1 MGKYGKTEAEFINR
15 TYIICLIPKFNIEDD
30 YIVYDEINLEIWHNG
45 IDFIE
50 VGKNYIERTK
60 N

>member
-15 TYIICLIPKFNIEDD
+15 TDNICLTPKFNTEDD
-30 YIVYDEINLEIWHNG
+30 DIVYDEINLEIWPNVV
-45 IDFIE
+45 DFIE
-50 VGKNYIERTK
+50 VGKNYIKRTK

>member
-1 MGKYGKTEAEFINR
+1 MEKPKLSLLIELILYD
-15 TYIICLIPKFNIEDD
+15 IICLTPKFNTEDD
-30 YIVYDEINLEIWHNG
+30 DIVYDEINLEIWPNG

-50 VGKNYIERTK
+50 VGKNYIKRTK

>member
-15 TYIICLIPKFNIEDD
+15 TYIICLTPKFNTEDD
-30 YIVYDEINLEIWHNG
+30 DIVYDEINLEIWPNVV
-45 IDFIE
+45 DFIE
-50 VGKNYIERTK
+50 VGKNYIKRTK

>member
-1 MGKYGKTEAEFINR
+1 MDQFKQEQLYR
-15 TYIICLIPKFNIEDD
+15 TDNICLTPKFNIEDD
-30 YIVYDEINLEIWHNG
+30 YIVYDEINLEIWPNG

-50 VGKNYIERTK
+50 VGKNYIKRTK